1 MTGKIPLLHRRFAAL
16 ACALAIAASA
26 TGCAAST
33 TPAPPL
39 TPSMP
44 ITEGQNAVMYPEI
57 KSAIAAAEPRVTTS
71 GITQSQ
77 SGAAQVMSVGVTIS
91 GDEPVTTASLTAML
105 IAIREALP
113 GGIDQVSLIVRDDSS
128 KSRIVDI
135 STAVAGLPAGVTP
148 LYDGALTLMRQDLDK
163 L

>member
-1 MTGKIPLLHRRFAAL
+1 
-16 ACALAIAASA
+16 
-26 TGCAAST
+26 
-33 TPAPPL
+33 
-39 TPSMP
+39 MP

-105 IAIREALP
+105 IAIRETLP